1 MSIFKIQGIGRK
13 FQKNLSFY
21 SNMFD
26 ANRMILI
33 LLLYFTFYSLIVWLK
48 PDIIYD
54 QTKSQLRSFGVGY
67 KHSTILP
74 LWLVSILLAIV
85 SYFTVLYFIHIRYSS
100 LFMN

>member
-1 MSIFKIQGIGRK
+1 M
-13 FQKNLSFY
+13 FQKKCIPY

-26 ANRMILI
+26 ANRLILI
-33 LLLYFTFYSLIVWLK
+33 LVLYLSIYTLIIWIK
-48 PDIIYD
+48 PDMIYD
-54 QTKSQLRSFGVGY
+54 QSKTQLRSFGVGY

-74 LWLVSILLAIV
+74 LWLVSILLALV